1 MTANRLLNSSP
12 LSELRSCVW
21 RSLDKGRE
29 STWPW
34 PLTVCVY
41 PDAAWEL
48 LGKGFDSPGGLSIQS
63 QFDSCFSSLL
73 HTPPYHSWSVANS
86 DSNIL
91 LHCLLKAGQIT
102 FQKDGS
108 NKAEFCRT
116 NLGLYFGI
124 WLPGAML
131 SLSSYNRIWAVTYT
145 FLEYNPY
152 NIHSQS
158 SISLCVH
165 LSWKIRMHIQGLF
178 CLMFM
183 MVVDY

>member
-1 MTANRLLNSSP
+1 MLSYKILKLDGDFLGLSKAVKLKYCCKILAFFSQQRFGIIELSLHPAYGCCSFAYRYLGVTANRLLNSSP

-21 RSLDKGRE
+21 RSLDKGRD

-86 DSNIL
+86 DSNI
-91 LHCLLKAGQIT
+91 
-102 FQKDGS
+102 
-108 NKAEFCRT
+108 
-116 NLGLYFGI
+116 
-124 WLPGAML
+124 
-131 SLSSYNRIWAVTYT
+131 
-145 FLEYNPY
+145 
-152 NIHSQS
+152 
-158 SISLCVH
+158 
-165 LSWKIRMHIQGLF
+165 
-178 CLMFM
+178 
-183 MVVDY
+183 